1 MSLVYFLQRKKVNRY
16 SSMQLECHL
25 GSQNPQSQELP
36 TVYEHGS
43 EVKKKKKDD
52 ALFGQEMYSKHIA
65 VIEDHIGPRI
75 RLSPKRDCLVRPI
88 RAVEFIYL

>member
-43 EVKKKKKDD
+43 EVKKKKKMMLYLAKKCILSTLQLSRIIL
-52 ALFGQEMYSKHIA
+52 ALEYAYHQKGIA
-65 VIEDHIGPRI
+65 
-75 RLSPKRDCLVRPI
+75 
-88 RAVEFIYL
+88 